1 MITNKKENSY
11 EKRHSEEVDL
21 IVFFNLIGKAIS
33 KVLGFFKGIFNTI
46 FSSIIYALKI
56 LFKSW
61 KLVLGILIISFI
73 LGFAIE
79 KSKPTVYSTEMLVE
93 PYFNSKYQLFTN
105 INYFN
110 ALLASK
116 EKETL
121 KEIFNV
127 NDDVIKEVKGF
138 EIEPGPESENDKL
151 LQYEEFINQLDSISA
166 QDYSYEEFLE
176 NRSVY
181 AGRYFLIKAKAYKS
195 NIFKDLEEGILSSFT
210 NDYTSKEMKRR
221 DTLIEIQKQNLLD
234 QLEQVDSLKQ
244 FYLDVVKTEASTKK
258 QNVSLGEFTISS
270 NDNSKTREF
279 DLLKEEQRIRN
290 EIKKLEEE
298 KIEQDVIF
306 ELISSFQRVGN
317 TTKSWK
323 ESYSIIFPVFAFLL
337 LILFFVAKKVIT
349 FILNYEE

>member
-1 MITNKKENSY
+1 MSKELQNNQ
-11 EKRHSEEVDL
+11 KQNEEVDL
-21 IVFFNLIGKAIS
+21 IVFFNLIGNAIS
-33 KVLGFFKGIFNTI
+33 KVLDFFKSIFNTI
-46 FSSIIYALKI
+46 FSSIIYALKT

-61 KLVLGILIISFI
+61 KIVLGILIISFI

-93 PYFNSKYQLFTN
+93 PYFNSKYQLVTN

-110 ALLASK
+110 ALIKNK

-121 KEIFNV
+121 KRIFEV
-127 NDDVIKEVKGF
+127 DEEVINSIEGF
-138 EIEPGPESENDKL
+138 EIEPGPESENDRL
-151 LQYEEFINQLDSISA
+151 LQYEEFINQLDSVRA
-166 QDYSYEEFLE
+166 QEYSYEEFLE

-181 AGRYFLIKAKAYKS
+181 AGRYFLIKAYAYKS
-195 NIFKDLEEGILSSFT
+195 DVFKDLEGGILESFT

-221 DTLIEIQKQNLLD
+221 DTLIEIQKQNLYE

-244 FYLDVVKTEASTKK
+244 FYIEVVKTEANNKK
-258 QNVSLGEFTISS
+258 QNVTLGEFTITS

-306 ELISSFQRVGN
+306 EVISSFQRVGN
-317 TTKSWK
+317 NSST
-323 ESYSIIFPVFAFLL
+323 IFEKYYVILPVLAFVLL
-337 LILFFVAKKVIT
+337 VLFFFTKKIIT
-349 FILNYEE
+349 FTLNYEE